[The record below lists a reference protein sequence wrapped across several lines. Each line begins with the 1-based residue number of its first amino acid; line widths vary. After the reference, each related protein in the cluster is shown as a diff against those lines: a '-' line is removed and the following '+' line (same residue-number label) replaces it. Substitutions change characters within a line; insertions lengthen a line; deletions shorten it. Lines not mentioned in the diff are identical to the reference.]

1 MFYTA
6 VIFFSDKKSE
16 IVLVSVSA
24 NIVSKYTSF
33 VGVDRDSKVP
43 IPQPVSKDK
52 KKIIIIWHPSFAGGC
67 QGSDRM
73 VVGYTATCAISAY
86 YHLSCE
92 F

>member
-1 MFYTA
+1 MSNFVYEINVFLFYIA

-43 IPQPVSKDK
+43 LPQPVSTDH
-52 KKIIIIWHPSFAGGC
+52 KINNSNITSFFRWWPSW
-67 QGSDRM
+67 
-73 VVGYTATCAISAY
+73 
-86 YHLSCE
+86 
-92 F
+92 